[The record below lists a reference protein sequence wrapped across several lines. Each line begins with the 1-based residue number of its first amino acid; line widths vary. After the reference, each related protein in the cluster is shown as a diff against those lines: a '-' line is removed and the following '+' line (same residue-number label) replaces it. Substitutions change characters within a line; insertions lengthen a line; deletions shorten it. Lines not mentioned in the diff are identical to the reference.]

1 MQTNNYNAFL
11 RDFAAAANTLNPRAY
26 DYVRSGGHN
35 GETAP
40 SKARLPL
47 DVIAND
53 QGFVISAYV
62 PGVNPENVEI
72 TFEDKALTIRG
83 EFPAAASGDEA
94 NKFVK
99 QELYRGAFERS
110 VTFTVPVDA
119 DAIEA
124 TYEHG
129 VLTLRV
135 PKTEAVRPK
144 QIKVVTK

>member
-62 PGVNPENVEI
+62 PGVNPENVNFRRQQAA
-72 TFEDKALTIRG
+72 TKLTSLSSRNCTVG
-83 EFPAAASGDEA
+83 PLNAASP
-94 NKFVK
+94 
-99 QELYRGAFERS
+99 LPCRS
-110 VTFTVPVDA
+110 TPMPSKRPMNMVCLPCA
-119 DAIEA
+119 C
-124 TYEHG
+124 
-129 VLTLRV
+129 
-135 PKTEAVRPK
+135 PRPK
-144 QIKVVTK
+144 PCARSKSRS